1 MLKMQQSEQE
11 RHVRIYLSGRVSHG
25 QLAYLDEL
33 IGIASDSRLKVLLDM
48 EQVTVLDLP
57 AVRYLAEGEG
67 TKFKFTCCPPAIQEW
82 IQREQEIAALA
93 ASIPSSRRHEPEWS

>member
-25 QLAYLDEL
+25 QLAYLDDL
-33 IGIASDSRLKVLLDM
+33 IGLASDFRLKVLLDM

>member
-25 QLAYLDEL
+25 RLAYLDEL

-93 ASIPSSRRHEPEWS
+93 ASIPSSRPART